1 MATHFSNARFRTVF
15 AAATCVVAFVFINPR
30 TANAAPSPQPAAARA
45 KFEGGDLKGTKAAL
59 EKILLPRPKI
69 TGQDLEEAQKL
80 YGVTLFLMGRKQ
92 EATDVFRAVLNH
104 NPKAALRESDVLDP
118 ALADLF
124 AKLKEKASKKAQP
137 SNAAETTLLPKAP
150 GNAAMLT
157 LNCNVKK
164 ASVFIDDLF
173 VGTCVTP
180 VTLEPGKHEISV
192 SAEGYSDKKSELVF
206 KAGQSSKLDINLEK
220 YDNNSEQN
228 TQDVF
233 GAKPPPPEQGPNEAD
248 PYTMPLPAPQQ
259 NTGDTIQLQQLQDGS
274 APEVFMQPAPYART
288 SPRGVIPRR
297 SYGVAFIPFGAG
309 QFQNGEP
316 GKGSVFL
323 LIETA
328 GIGTFVYAYFKN
340 KDFNNRLDQFEPAD
354 ADKYQKKLKL
364 LKNSAVGVTGLA
376 YLVGVIDALV
386 NIQNPAMALSSESSS
401 GTRTHLALLPQGGAA
416 VGVSFRY

>member
-1 MATHFSNARFRTVF
+1 MATHFTTARFRTVC
-15 AAATCVVAFVFINPR
+15 AAATCIVAHIFINPP
-30 TANAAPSPQPAAARA
+30 TANAAPSTRPAAART
-45 KFEGGDLKGTKAAL
+45 KFEAGDLKGTKAAL

-92 EATDVFRAVLNH
+92 ESADVFRAVLSR
-104 NPKAALRESDVLDP
+104 NPQAALRESDVLDP
-118 ALADLF
+118 ALAELF
-124 AKLKEKASKKAQP
+124 SKVKEKANKKAP
-137 SNAAETTLLPKAP
+137 PISTADTPAVAKAL

-164 ASVFIDDLF
+164 ASVFVDELF
-173 VGTCVTP
+173 VGTCITP
-180 VTLEPGKHEISV
+180 ITLEPGKHEISV
-192 SAEGYSDKKSELVF
+192 SAEGYSDKKSELVL

-233 GAKPPPPEQGPNEAD
+233 GAKPPEQGPNEAD

-259 NTGDTIQLQQLQDGS
+259 NVGDTIQLQQLQEGN

-297 SYGVAFIPFGAG
+297 SYGVAFLPFGAG

-340 KDFNNRLDQFEPAD
+340 MDFNNRIDQFEPAD

-364 LKNSAVGVTGLA
+364 LKNSSAGITGLA

-401 GTRTHLALLPQGGAA
+401 GTRTHRALLPQGGAA